1 MHYRNG
7 REAKVGDRVV
17 GRCFNTQ
24 GLVAGTL
31 VSLTPGPDACSAKVA
46 FLETF
51 PLTQL
56 QRSEVRSP
64 GFVGTA
70 DKIVSIQGTEHH
82 GNYGVVA
89 ATVAREDYTECK
101 NLLHA
106 DDVAAVGALLAEV
119 A

>member
-17 GRCFNTQ
+17 GRCFNTK

-31 VSLTPGPDACSAKVA
+31 VSLTPGPDACSAKVG
-46 FLETF
+46 FLKTF
-51 PLTQL
+51 PVT
-56 QRSEVRSP
+56 EVTNASFEAA
-64 GFVGTA
+64 GFVGTTDRVCA
-70 DKIVSIQGTEHH
+70 IQGTEQH
-82 GNYGVVA
+82 GMYGPLAVTKYV
-89 ATVAREDYTECK
+89 EDYSEAK